1 MLTGFFRS
9 GIPNIPVRF
18 VTIGAKRHC
27 CYKRIHVTE
36 ALFLGCFERNLS
48 RLALTTYLGIRTNG
62 LSPFLQK
69 VMAIPS
75 SLITFLVGMV
85 LVLAGLWLGQ
95 NVSLLPPA
103 ASLNAPVYDELFK
116 VLFIIGAILF
126 LGIVG
131 LLLFSL
137 VRFRRKPGDSSDGE
151 AIEGNLPLEIVWT
164 AIPAIVVLFI
174 GIYSYDIYER
184 MGGMTPLNAHS
195 SMAHAQHMAET
206 PSVQPASVAPSGSS
220 SSDPNTSAPRVW
232 GGIGTASEKNA
243 LIVDL
248 TALQF
253 AFIFH
258 YPESNITSGELH
270 IPANQPVELRM
281 KANDVIHA
289 FWVPQFRLKQDVIPG
304 QQTILTFTAT
314 KAGTYP
320 VVCAE
325 LCGPYHGGMRSSVV
339 VHEAGEYAQWLE
351 KNSPKSPLPAA
362 VAQVDSKPIA

>member
-1 MLTGFFRS
+1 
-9 GIPNIPVRF
+9 
-18 VTIGAKRHC
+18 
-27 CYKRIHVTE
+27 
-36 ALFLGCFERNLS
+36 
-48 RLALTTYLGIRTNG
+48 
-62 LSPFLQK
+62 
-69 VMAIPS
+69 MAIPS
-75 SLITFLVGMV
+75 SLITFLVGMA

-95 NVSLLPPA
+95 NVSLLPVD
-103 ASLNAPVYDELFK
+103 ASLNAPVYDELFQ
-116 VLFIIGAILF
+116 VLFSIGAVLFVGIL
-126 LGIVG
+126 G

-137 VRFRRKPGDSSDGE
+137 VRFRRRPGDTSDG
-151 AIEGNLPLEIVWT
+151 APIEGNLPLEIVWT

-184 MGGMTPLNAHS
+184 MGGMTPLNDHSAMAHS
-195 SMAHAQHMAET
+195 QAHTGA
-206 PSVQPASVAPSGSS
+206 PSVQPASISSASNPSNSQRSG
-220 SSDPNTSAPRVW
+220 PEVW
-232 GGIGTASEKNA
+232 GGIGPASGEDA

-258 YPESNITSGELH
+258 YPDANITSGELH

-314 KAGTYP
+314 RPGTYP

-339 VHEAGEYAQWLE
+339 VHDPDDYNAWLK
-351 KNSPKSPLPAA
+351 KNTPAPTQPTS
-362 VAQVDSKPIA
+362 VAQHDSQPIA